1 MTFVPLREAK
11 GEGAPAGAASGVGG
25 KDLSPPHTS
34 EPAGSQEPSPWPS
47 AGGTKQVRRDLPPG
61 RRPGRQTAVARPSRL
76 RRGVVVVGVVGVVA
90 AASFGL
96 LVGPARINPG
106 GVIRVLIDAFPMI
119 SLDHGLTEVEQRVV
133 LQIRFPRVVLGGLV
147 GAVLA
152 TAGAAYQGVFRNPL
166 ADPYLLGVAAGA
178 GLGATVAILLAGEN
192 GLIAVFAFAGG
203 LAAVAATYLL
213 GRSVGGRST
222 TSLILS
228 GVAVA
233 AFATAVQTY
242 LLQRNVETIREVYS
256 WILGRLLTV
265 GRGDVGR
272 LLPYAIV
279 ASAVLVGSRR
289 LLDVLSLGDEEA
301 GALGVN
307 VNRVRAVVVVAANLA
322 TAAAVSVSGLIGF
335 VGIIVPHT
343 VRILLGWSYRV
354 IIPLS
359 MLFGAVFLIIADLAA
374 RTLVSP
380 AELPI
385 GVVTAFFG
393 APFFLVVLRTMR
405 ASR

>member
-1 MTFVPLREAK
+1 M
-11 GEGAPAGAASGVGG
+11 VGLG
-25 KDLSPPHTS
+25 L
-34 EPAGSQEPSPWPS
+34 
-47 AGGTKQVRRDLPPG
+47 
-61 RRPGRQTAVARPSRL
+61 
-76 RRGVVVVGVVGVVA
+76 VGLLA
-90 AASFGL
+90 AALLGL
-96 LVGPARINPG
+96 LVGPAGIRPG
-106 GVIRVLIDAFPMI
+106 GVIRALVDVLPLVEM
-119 SLDHGLTEVEQRVV
+119 DHGLTEVEHRV
-133 LQIRFPRVVLGGLV
+133 LFQIRFPRVVLGGLV

-178 GLGATVAILLAGEN
+178 GLGATVAILLVGESGVI
-192 GLIAVFAFAGG
+192 GLFAFVGG
-203 LAAVAATYLL
+203 MAAVAATYLL

-222 TSLILS
+222 TSLILA

-233 AFATAVQTY
+233 AFATAIQTY

-265 GRGDVGR
+265 GWGEVGR
-272 LLPYAIV
+272 LLPYALL

-301 GALGVN
+301 SALGVN
-307 VNRVRAVVVVAANLA
+307 VTRVRAVVVVAATLA

-359 MLFGAVFLIIADLAA
+359 MVFGAIFLVIADLAA
-374 RTLVSP
+374 RTLVAP

-393 APFFLVVLRTMR
+393 APFFLIVLRTMR
-405 ASR
+405 AGR